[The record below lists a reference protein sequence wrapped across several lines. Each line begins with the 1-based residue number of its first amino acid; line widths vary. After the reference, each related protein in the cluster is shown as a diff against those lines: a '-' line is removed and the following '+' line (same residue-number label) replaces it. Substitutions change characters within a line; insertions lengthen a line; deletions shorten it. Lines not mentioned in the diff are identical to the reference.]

1 MTLDLPSLVGRMLV
15 PVAVL
20 TAFALLRRYVSART
34 AVLPATP
41 TIATL
46 ATKFGK
52 WQWAVGAAM
61 FCVAVVFSFAG
72 YEILVLANRYFAEA
86 DGPARFQLL
95 PTKVIWGFF
104 PGFGALCLTWEIT
117 RFLWSLA
124 ADKDQIARYAA
135 WGNEKTGFDG
145 PRVLRWMALG
155 IALPIGLV
163 TLPAVPMHSTL
174 RERDMLVRGYGQIS
188 SRHYAYSQATRLMSV
203 EGFRDR
209 DGKFTAR
216 ADLIVEFADGYRW
229 HSEANRDFETSVNPK
244 LIDFLELKT
253 GLALEQA
260 PTEDDLNRESS

>member
-1 MTLDLPSLVGRMLV
+1 MAMTPALPDLVGRMLV

-34 AVLPATP
+34 AWVPSTP
-41 TIATL
+41 ITTTEA
-46 ATKFGK
+46 AKFGK

-61 FCVAVVFSFAG
+61 VCVALVFAFAG
-72 YEILVLANRYFAEA
+72 YEILLLANRYFAEA

-104 PGFGALCLTWEIT
+104 PGFAALALTWEIT
-117 RFLWSLA
+117 KFLWSLA
-124 ADKDQIARYAA
+124 GNQGDIERYTA

-174 RERDMLVRGYGQIS
+174 REQDMLVRGYGQIS
-188 SRHYAYSQATRLMSV
+188 AKHYAYSQARRLMSV

-209 DGKFTAR
+209 NGKFTAR

-229 HSEANRDFETSVNPK
+229 HSEANRDFETSVDPN

-260 PTEDDLNRESS
+260 PTEADLNR